1 MGIGRETEGM
11 EAAVGGA
18 EDSTPGEGITK
29 FGNTSGFPVVV
40 RTEGGVNEIDKEER
54 KIGVLVRPVPR

>member
-1 MGIGRETEGM
+1 M